1 MKTYQKA
8 LEYMNKKR
16 NKNTV
21 PDFAYAVK
29 VLHGDG
35 SVLFFENAFVEEKKF
50 DNFEMVLV
58 YTEHCGYHAFFK
70 EDLEECGGLRIY
82 KYK

>member
-1 MKTYQKA
+1 MKTYRKA

-35 SVLFFENAFVEEKKF
+35 SVLFFENAFV
-50 DNFEMVLV
+50 
-58 YTEHCGYHAFFK
+58 
-70 EDLEECGGLRIY
+70 
-82 KYK
+82 